1 MKSLLR
7 FIAGVLAALLLAAV
21 LLAALAW
28 HALAPQPGE
37 WSTAVRVWKF
47 ERQASVPTLLRWAT
61 HPLALPWL
69 DGRRLGQWQL
79 HADGAHRLGA
89 GCAPCRVQLDGLGS
103 QPVVI
108 DEARLSVDVRGADR
122 FDGTLRLGRGERPA
136 TIAWRAELQRDGLA
150 LQAEL
155 PPTPLARVLTVFAAS
170 LPELPTAQVQG
181 SVALKLE
188 GRLGEQGWRLT
199 KIRPLL
205 ADIAV
210 AGLGTEA
217 LRDVDVA
224 QRCRPQPASGRIEGW
239 IQNAVIAA
247 EDQRFFEHPG
257 YELDAWVAVL
267 KANQQINSKAGE
279 PLQGA
284 STITQQ
290 LAKLLYTGDER
301 DAARKLREWLYAVEM
316 ERTLGKGRILQL
328 YLALLPWGDGIC
340 GAEAAARHHLGKSAN
355 QLKPREA
362 AWLASLLVNPDRQL
376 QRWAVDEL
384 AARERAAWVLKGI
397 KRLPRER
404 REAELDALVSW
415 RPPIGR
421 SAPGPHNGAR

>member
-1 MKSLLR
+1 MKKLLG
-7 FIAGVLAALLLAAV
+7 FVVGV
-21 LLAALAW
+21 LLALALAATLLATLAW

-37 WSTAVRVWKF
+37 WSVALRLWKF
-47 ERQASVPTLLRWAT
+47 ERAASVPTLLRWAT

-69 DGRRLGQWQL
+69 DG
-79 HADGAHRLGA
+79 HRLGDWQLRSEGPHRLA
-89 GCAPCRVQLDGLGS
+89 ARCAPCRVQVDALGA
-103 QPVVI
+103 QAVVL
-108 DEARLSVDVRGADR
+108 DEARLIVDMRGADR
-122 FDGTLRLGRGERPA
+122 YDGTLRLGSGERPA
-136 TIAWRAELQRDGLA
+136 TVTWRAELRREGLV
-150 LQAEL
+150 LQADL
-155 PPTPLARVLTVFAAS
+155 PATPLARVLSAFASS
-170 LPELPTAQVQG
+170 LPELQRAQVEG

-188 GRLGEQGWRLT
+188 GTLGAEGWRFT
-199 KIRPLL
+199 KLRPVL
-205 ADIAV
+205 ADLAV
-210 AGLGTEA
+210 DGLGTEA

-224 QRCRPQPASGRIEGW
+224 QRCRPQPRGGRIEGW

-247 EDQRFFEHPG
+247 EDQRFFEHAG
-257 YELDAWVAVL
+257 YEPDAWVAVF
-267 KANQQINSKAGE
+267 KTNQREGE

-362 AWLASLLVNPDRQL
+362 AWLASLLVNPDQQL
-376 QRWAVDEL
+376 RRWASDEE
-384 AARERAAWVLKGI
+384 AARDRTAWVIKGI

-421 SAPGPHNGAR
+421 MTTPP

>member
-1 MKSLLR
+1 MKTVLKFL
-7 FIAGVLAALLLAAV
+7 AGLLLAAV
-21 LLAALAW
+21 LVLAALV
-28 HALAPQPGE
+28 ALAMNAVAPQPGE
-37 WSTAVRVWKF
+37 WSTRLAWWRF
-47 ERQASVPTLLRWAT
+47 AHEASMPTLLRWAT
-61 HPLALPWL
+61 HPVVMPQLA
-69 DGRRLGQWQL
+69 GRRLGDWQVE
-79 HADGAHRLGA
+79 AAGGHRLEA
-89 GCAPCRVQLDGLGS
+89 RCAPCRVQLDALGP
-103 QPVVI
+103 QPLVI
-108 DEARLSVDVRGADR
+108 DEARLIVDVRGADR
-122 FDGTLRLGRGERPA
+122 FDGTLRLGAADTPVTLRWRGE
-136 TIAWRAELQRDGLA
+136 LKRDGLA

-155 PPTPLARVLTVFAAS
+155 PPTPLARV
-170 LPELPTAQVQG
+170 
-181 SVALKLE
+181 
-188 GRLGEQGWRLT
+188 
-199 KIRPLL
+199 
-205 ADIAV
+205 IAV
-210 AGLGTEA
+210 AGQAVPEARHARIAGSVSLRVSATLGGQGLEVVKLVPTLADVSVDGLGTET

-224 QRCRPQPASGRIEGW
+224 QRCRPQPAGGRIEGW

-267 KANQQINSKAGE
+267 KANQREGE

-340 GAEAAARHHLGKSAN
+340 GAEAAARHHLGKPAN

-362 AWLASLLVNPDRQL
+362 AWLASLLVNPDEQL
-376 QRWAVDEL
+376 RRWSADE
-384 AARERAAWVLKGI
+384 AAGRARVAAVLKGI
-397 KRLPRER
+397 RRLPRER
-404 REAELDALVSW
+404 REAETAALQDW

-421 SAPGPHNGAR
+421 MAAP